1 MPDQHSA
8 MNEYRY
14 LDEKRVVEGL
24 TAEEKARH
32 AQLRGLVGLDARS
45 PAAGGGFDVNAAAA
59 HLRESLLP
67 AGLRNRPPPTPDA
80 TPAPAVDPQPGNE
93 LSAAE
98 ALASVHAAEPFDP
111 LVGAPPAEADALF
124 DPAQLGM
131 EPAPGDAYF
140 DPNVAQY
147 DPNAAYDPHAQA
159 AWDPNQPWD
168 PAAAQEGGA
177 AFDDPNAAYDPSAQA
192 GWDPNQPLDP
202 NVFQAEAAA
211 QPYDP
216 NAQPY
221 DPNAQPY
228 DPSAQPYDPSAQPY
242 DPNAQ
247 PYDPSAQ
254 PYDPSAQ
261 PYDPNAQPE
270 WDPNQAWDP
279 NAFAAE
285 TAAQP
290 YDPNAAQDAN
300 APYDPNAQPYEPS
313 AEPFQLHGDAGAAP
327 PAAAWE
333 IAAPGE
339 GSSPEGGLAAAPW
352 DAPGPAG
359 IDAGAALEA
368 AADAAFVPAEP
379 VDAGLPVS
387 PEPEPFGDD
396 ATAPAGWH
404 AEPPPPEPSEAPLGE
419 YDETGGSFAVAAATE
434 AEALPF
440 DASPASAVADGY
452 VPAELAAP
460 LGEYDDTAGFSGTE
474 YALPELGALPGDA
487 EVAPGGETAPQADVA
502 ADGFSLESGG
512 SFGAHSDAA
521 ASAWAADSAA
531 PPWEN
536 APPFDLATPHAPPL
550 DDGSGYELAPPDGET
565 FAPPLETEP
574 VVDTAPLDL
583 GAEGAEESPALPPPG
598 SGPAP
603 ELDFSQ
609 PDFSSAEDAFVD
621 AAASLSDLHAEPAS
635 APFDAGTSLDE
646 EIPTIEATDIL
657 EEVPEESPA
666 PPPRSLDFEPLA
678 PAAAAPEPRLA
689 AAADVAAADVLPG
702 APPSAPPQASSPP
715 AAAAAAPAAPPAP
728 APFPVA
734 GTHRVVVHTVEGL
747 VKRGVLEDAD
757 LASPAFTL
765 HAQAG
770 QPGEEVATENVKA
783 IFFMLASGEKAP
795 APEGKKVRVTFR
807 DGRQVAGFSPDYEES
822 GVGFFMIP
830 GDTRTNTGR
839 IWVYRSAVRQVTV
852 S

>member
-1 MPDQHSA
+1 MPDQPSA

-24 TAEEKARH
+24 TPEEQARH

-59 HLRESLLP
+59 RLRESLLP

-80 TPAPAVDPQPGNE
+80 TPAPAVDPQPWNE
-93 LSAAE
+93 LSAAD

-111 LVGAPPAEADALF
+111 LVGAPHAEADALF

-140 DPNVAQY
+140 DPNAQPY

-202 NVFQAEAAA
+202 NAFAAEAAA

-228 DPSAQPYDPSAQPY
+228 DPNAEPY

-247 PYDPSAQ
+247 AQ
-254 PYDPSAQ
+254 
-261 PYDPNAQPE
+261 
-270 WDPNQAWDP
+270 WDPNQSWDP

-285 TAAQP
+285 PAAQP
-290 YDPNAAQDAN
+290 YDPNAAQDASV
-300 APYDPNAQPYEPS
+300 PYDPNAQPYEPS
-313 AEPFQLHGDAGAAP
+313 AEPFQLHGDAGTAP

-333 IAAPGE
+333 VAAPGE
-339 GSSPEGGLAAAPW
+339 GLSPEGGLAAAPW
-352 DAPGPAG
+352 DAQDPAEL
-359 IDAGAALEA
+359 DAGAALEA
-368 AADAAFVPAEP
+368 AADAAFVPADP
-379 VDAGLPVS
+379 VDAGLPAS

-404 AEPPPPEPSEAPLGE
+404 AEPPPPEPSDAPLGE
-419 YDETGGSFAVAAATE
+419 YDETGGSVAVAAVTE

-440 DASPASAVADGY
+440 DDSPASADADGY

-460 LGEYDDTAGFSGTE
+460 LGEYDDTAGFSGTV

-487 EVAPGGETAPQADVA
+487 EVAPGGESAPQADVA

-512 SFGAHSDAA
+512 SFGAHSDVA

-550 DDGSGYELAPPDGET
+550 GDGSGYELAPPDGET

-574 VVDTAPLDL
+574 AVDTAPLDL
-583 GAEGAEESPALPPPG
+583 GTEGAEESPELPAPG
-598 SGPAP
+598 SGPAS

-609 PDFSSAEDAFVD
+609 PDFSSEEDAFVD
-621 AAASLSDLHAEPAS
+621 AAASLSELDAEPAS
-635 APFDAGTSLDE
+635 VPFDAEASLGAADTDDAPFPSGPAVPAAAPE
-646 EIPTIEATDIL
+646 AELAAADVSAAAEAAGPLDLDVVDTEIPTIEATDIL
-657 EEVPEESPA
+657 EEIPEESPA

-678 PAAAAPEPRLA
+678 PAAAAPP
-689 AAADVAAADVLPG
+689 
-702 APPSAPPQASSPP
+702 
-715 AAAAAAPAAPPAP
+715 APPAL
-728 APFPVA
+728 APFLVA
-734 GTHRVVVHTVEGL
+734 GMHRVVVHTVEGL

-757 LASPAFTL
+757 LASPAFML
-765 HAQAG
+765 RAQAG
-770 QPGEEVATENVKA
+770 QPGEEVATEKVKA

-795 APEGKKVRVTFR
+795 APEGKKVRVTFS